1 MPLKSSPFQAAVD
14 LLIPFIKQPISC
26 IPDSYCSKQILAHKE
41 TCTAVGRNRG
51 YRHPIICFLVN

>member
-26 IPDSYCSKQILAHKE
+26 IPDSYGSIG
-41 TCTAVGRNRG
+41 T
-51 YRHPIICFLVN
+51 